1 MPSSTANTVVL
12 IANEVNKEL
21 LVYEII
27 TKSTWLFIIK
37 KYLFILTSLVLFNK
51 ISEKF
56 IKLNFPITITITC
69 L

>member
-1 MPSSTANTVVL
+1 M
-12 IANEVNKEL
+12 KL
-21 LVYEII
+21 LQNQHDY
-27 TKSTWLFIIK
+27 LLYK

>member
-37 KYLFILTSLVLFNK
+37 KIYSFWLH
-51 ISEKF
+51 
-56 IKLNFPITITITC
+56 
-69 L
+69 